1 MTCFMQDTPTRAIVS
16 CDWAEHSISTSS
28 SCFSAS
34 TAELGRR
41 SVPDALPPGG
51 SSPVCGVLRYFPSL
65 PAALVAARADEGD
78 GVDCPSSDSLPITT
92 RSPSVS
98 SVCDLARKSTT
109 RSELTYLPCLIL
121 IDRVRRKVQPV
132 RLCLTLAKLLI
143 GRLLAL
149 SDARRIAHLNRS
161 CSSWVTCRQT
171 EKTGSQ
177 QSALCEPS
185 SNPPDSTTSID
196 SAWLAGILG
205 PAFWHTF
212 EAIRLI
218 IFPARCCRL
227 SALLSVAAA
236 CSPSRL
242 RAYSVSPEPRVSLR
256 TRSVFFDSF
265 TSRAVGDP
273 SASPSPA
280 VSTATIESQQHVS
293 SRRAILR
300 AARCFAVGS
309 VCTRTTD
316 CSRCQSDSIWVG
328 PVPPA
333 SCSISSKAQ
342 WVLAAGSFARW
353 VARLQRV
360 ARQYALVQLAEPRRR
375 QVHQYAGV
383 LHRGDELL
391 LGERNGG
398 WLWAVRVNAA
408 AVIVVVTAGDELQ
421 GEQERRSPSPRVAL
435 LRWQTRDANSCTA
448 SSISIEVL
456 RRSSDGT
463 SSLASTAANSRA
475 CCRSQSPSE
484 RPLEPESS
492 MCAHS
497 QLPWLALDDTSSPD
511 ECVSSSGPS
520 VSPEP
525 TEPSSGSIVPCSSGP
540 SASDSDD
547 DSNPLWRS
555 SATASRYGGGK
566 RVID

>member
-1 MTCFMQDTPTRAIVS
+1 MAGCTYVHQVRPSDRPNLEHVQQWART
-16 CDWAEHSISTSS
+16 AEHLQRYIAHAMQQQRQRQRIILHLPGPPEPPRFFALLQRGAAIELLSRRPAQTPQELLQRGQAQPLGGLREQDVGLVRQ
-28 SCFSAS
+28 CAQH
-34 TAELGRR
+34 LGRVR
-41 SVPDALPPGG
+41 
-51 SSPVCGVLRYFPSL
+51 LR
-65 PAALVAARADEGD
+65 E
-78 GVDCPSSDSLPITT
+78 
-92 RSPSVS
+92 
-98 SVCDLARKSTT
+98 
-109 RSELTYLPCLIL
+109 
-121 IDRVRRKVQPV
+121 IDRIV
-132 RLCLTLAKLLI
+132 
-143 GRLLAL
+143 GR
-149 SDARRIAHLNRS
+149 
-161 CSSWVTCRQT
+161 T

-185 SNPPDSTTSID
+185 SSPPDSTTSID
-196 SAWLAGILG
+196 RAWLAGILG

-212 EAIRLI
+212 EAIRL
-218 IFPARCCRL
+218 

-242 RAYSVSPEPRVSLR
+242 SAYSVSPEPRVSLR

-265 TSRAVGDP
+265 TSRAVGEP

-342 WVLAAGSFARW
+342 WVLAAGSFVRW

-360 ARQYALVQLAEPRRR
+360 ARQYALVQLTEPRRR

-492 MCAHS
+492 MCAQS